1 MLGHLDMIVIVVVL
15 LGLVFAGTHIAIGYV
30 DSTIKYSRPLDWQH
44 ADAALR

>member
-1 MLGHLDMIVIVVVL
+1 MPVSRRRADDP
-15 LGLVFAGTHIAIGYV
+15 GTHIAIGYV